1 MSSSSGRAYA
11 AAHFTFEL
19 DGADAVGLF
28 RSIEGGGMRAD
39 VATYQVGGSP
49 LRWRQ
54 LGKRKFEDV
63 KVQVGMALS
72 QPFARWVADF
82 LAGRGARKNGAIV
95 AADFSHAERARRE
108 LAGAMITELG
118 FPKLDAAD
126 HAAAY
131 LTVGLAVEAIAF
143 SPGDATRKLP
153 PPSGVD
159 AQKRWTASS
168 FRFRVDGLESACARV
183 ARVDAFTV
191 KQAVVEYHAGG
202 ALAPFKMPGIVEFP
216 NLAFYVPEP
225 DAQPFADALASR
237 RAPLNGALECFDAAG
252 RTLFELGYRGA
263 AIVGVVPERCDAS
276 SEDIKLVKVELCT
289 EAMEFRY
296 PRS

>member
-1 MSSSSGRAYA
+1 MISASGRSYA
-11 AAHFTFEL
+11 AAHFTLEL
-19 DGADAVGLF
+19 DGVDAVGLF
-28 RSIEGGGMRAD
+28 RSIEGGGLRAD

-54 LGKRKFEDV
+54 LGKPKHDDV
-63 KVQVGMALS
+63 KLQVGMALS
-72 QPFARWVADF
+72 QPFARWIADF
-82 LAGRGARKNGAIV
+82 LAGRGTRRTGAIV
-95 AADFSHAERARRE
+95 AADFSHVERARRE
-108 LAGAMITELG
+108 LAGAMIAELG

-126 HAAAY
+126 HAAAC

-143 SPGDATRKLP
+143 APGDGARKLP
-153 PPSGVD
+153 PPRGLD
-159 AQKRWTASS
+159 AQKQWTASR
-168 FRFRVDGLESACARV
+168 FRFRVDGLEAACARV
-183 ARVDAFTV
+183 ARVDGFTV
-191 KQAVVEYHAGG
+191 KQAVVEHHAGG
-202 ALAPFKMPGIVEFP
+202 ALAAMKAAGVVEFP

-225 DAQPFADALASR
+225 DAQPFADALVAR
-237 RAPLNGALECFDAAG
+237 RAPLTGALECFDPAG

-296 PRS
+296 PR